1 MTLGVDGKKI
11 RQYINSIESEA
22 RALIKEV
29 TTLSVWGALSINEIW
44 AMSFQER
51 QVLSETIKEK
61 TEAYYGKK
69 GFARSR
75 F

>member
-1 MTLGVDGKKI
+1 MLGTNGPKI
-11 RQYINSIESEA
+11 RRFVDSIETEA

-29 TTLSVWGALSINEIW
+29 STLSIWGAISINEIW
-44 AMSFQER
+44 AMSYLER
-51 QVLSETIKEK
+51 QILSETIKEK

-69 GFARSR
+69 GFARAR

>member
-1 MTLGVDGKKI
+1 MLGTDGPKI
-11 RQYINSIESEA
+11 RRFVDSIETEA

-29 TTLSVWGALSINEIW
+29 STLSIWGAISINEIW
-44 AMSFQER
+44 AMSYLER
-51 QVLSETIKEK
+51 QILSETIKEK

-75 F
+75 M

>member
-1 MTLGVDGKKI
+1 MLGTDGSKI
-11 RQYINSIESEA
+11 RRFVDSIETEA

-29 TTLSVWGALSINEIW
+29 STLSIWGAISVNEIW
-44 AMSFQER
+44 AMSYLER
-51 QVLSETIKEK
+51 QILSETIKEK

>member
-1 MTLGVDGKKI
+1 MLGTDGPKI
-11 RQYINSIESEA
+11 RRFVDSIETEA

-29 TTLSVWGALSINEIW
+29 STLSIWGAISINEIW
-44 AMSFQER
+44 AMSYLER
-51 QVLSETIKEK
+51 QILSETIKEK

>member
-1 MTLGVDGKKI
+1 LTLGTNGKKI
-11 RQYINSIESEA
+11 RQYIDSIESEA

-44 AMSFQER
+44 AMSFLER
-51 QVLSETIKEK
+51 KILGETIKEK

-69 GFARSR
+69 GFARS
-75 F
+75 

>member
-1 MTLGVDGKKI
+1 MLGTNGPKI
-11 RQYINSIESEA
+11 RRFVDSIETEA

-29 TTLSVWGALSINEIW
+29 STLSVWGSISINEIW
-44 AMSFQER
+44 AMSYLER
-51 QVLSETIKEK
+51 QILSETIKER

-69 GFARSR
+69 GFARAR